1 MASEYTTWKIDE
13 EVKIRMTESGAGARP
28 AITAAQAFQSTLA
41 KYGSANALHFKKDG
55 EWTSYTF
62 QTYYDKCC
70 QFAKSLLHV
79 GIERYQGVSII
90 GFNSPEW
97 VIADVGAIFAGAVAA
112 GIYTTN
118 SPKACEYIAKHS
130 DSGVVVCDGVKQL
143 EKFLAIEKNLPKL
156 KALVVWNDVVPEGI
170 QSKVPVYSFED
181 FMQLGKDVKDETLKE
196 IMDSQKPGNCCTLIY
211 TSGTTGDP
219 KAVMISHDNVV
230 WTIMS
235 VVGMIKRNF
244 NHQMNNE
251 DRLVSYLPMSH
262 IAAQL
267 IDIWLPIC
275 GGLQIYFAQPDALK
289 GSLGVTLKE
298 MRPTFFFGVPRVW
311 EKIAE
316 KMWSIAAQTTGI
328 KKRIAA
334 WAKDKAAQ
342 KTELAQYGNSGG
354 APCGFGVANAVVLM
368 RVKEALGL
376 DQCIASFSGAAP
388 ISREVV
394 EYFGSLDLPV
404 YEFFGQSEVCGPQTC
419 SMQGNWKIS
428 TCGRTID
435 GSETKVVPGTDELI
449 FGGRNLMMGYL
460 KGEQQTKDT
469 IDEDGW
475 LHSGD
480 CGKIDEDGFMTITG
494 RIKELL
500 ITAGGENVP
509 PVIIEDTI
517 KEELPVLSNVMVI
530 GDRRKFLSALFTLR
544 VTVDKE
550 GHPTDTLD
558 EKALH
563 TLKEIG
569 SSATTVAEARADEK
583 VKAYLDAGLKR
594 ANARAT
600 SRAQNVAKYT
610 VLDHD
615 FSINGNELTP
625 TLKLKR
631 KVVYEKYESV
641 IEGLYA

>member
-1 MASEYTTWKIDE
+1 MASQYTTWKIDE

-28 AITAAQAFQSTLA
+28 AITASQAFENTLA
-41 KYGSANALHFKKDG
+41 KYGSGNALHYKKDG
-55 EWTSYTF
+55 EWNTYSF

-79 GIERYQGVSII
+79 GLERYQGVSII
-90 GFNSPEW
+90 GFNAPEW
-97 VIADVGAIFAGAVAA
+97 AIADVGAIFAGGVAA

-118 SPKACEYIAKHS
+118 NPKACEFIAKHS
-130 DSGVVVCDGVKQL
+130 DSAVVVCDGVTQL

-156 KALVVWNDVVPEGI
+156 KALVVWNDTVPEGI
-170 QSKVPVYSFED
+170 QTTVPVYSWDD
-181 FMQLGKDVKDETLKE
+181 FMELGKDVKDETLKE
-196 IMDSQKPGNCCTLIY
+196 IMTSQKPGNCCTLIY

-219 KAVMISHDNVV
+219 KAVMISHDNLV

-244 NHQMNNE
+244 NHQMDNT

-262 IAAQL
+262 VAAQL

-275 GGLQIYFAQPDALK
+275 GGLQSYFAQPDALK

-298 MRPTFFFGVPRVW
+298 VRPTFFFGVPRVW

-328 KKRIAA
+328 KKRIAG

-342 KTELAQYGNSGG
+342 KTALAQYGNSGG

-404 YEFFGQSEVCGPQTC
+404 YEFFGQSECCGPQTC

-435 GSETKVVPGTDELI
+435 GSETKVVDGTDELI
-449 FGGRNLMMGYL
+449 FGGRNIMMGYL

-480 CGKIDEDGFMTITG
+480 CGKLDEDGFMSITG
-494 RIKELL
+494 RIKELI

-517 KEELPVLSNVMVI
+517 KEELPLLSNVMVI

-550 GHPTDTLD
+550 GHPTDSLD

-563 TLKEIG
+563 VMKEIG

-594 ANARAT
+594 ANTHAT

-631 KVVYEKYESV
+631 KVVYEKYESIV
-641 IEGLYA
+641 EDMYA

>member
-1 MASEYTTWKIDE
+1 MATNYTTWKIDE

-28 AITAAQAFQSTLA
+28 AMTASQAFQNTLA
-41 KYGSANALHFKKDG
+41 KYGSANALHYKKDG
-55 EWTSYTF
+55 EWASYSF
-62 QTYYDKCC
+62 QNYYDKCC

-79 GIERYQGVSII
+79 GLERYQGVSII

-97 VIADVGAIFAGAVAA
+97 AIADVGAIFAGGVAA

-118 SPKACEYIAKHS
+118 NPKACEFMLS
-130 DSGVVVCDGVKQL
+130 TRTPL
-143 EKFLAIEKNLPKL
+143 EKFLAIAKDLPKL
-156 KALVVWNDVVPEGI
+156 KALVMWNDVVPRGI
-170 QSKVPVYSFED
+170 QSPVPVYSFED
-181 FMQLGKDVKDETLKE
+181 FMEIGKDVKDETLKE

-230 WTIMS
+230 WTILS

-244 NHQMNNE
+244 NHEMHNG

-262 IAAQL
+262 VAAQL

-298 MRPTFFFGVPRVW
+298 
-311 EKIAE
+311 KIAE

-328 KKRIAA
+328 KKRIAG

-342 KTELAQYGNSGG
+342 KTALAQYGNSGG

-480 CGKIDEDGFMTITG
+480 CGKIDEDGFMSITG

-500 ITAGGENVP
+500 ITAGGENIP

-517 KEELPVLSNVMVI
+517 KEELPLLSNVMVI

-550 GHPTDTLD
+550 GQPTDTLD

-563 TLKEIG
+563 VMKEIG

-594 ANARAT
+594 ANGRAT
-600 SRAQNVAKYT
+600 SRAQNLAKYA

-641 IEGLYA
+641 IESLYA

>member
-1 MASEYTTWKIDE
+1 MATNYTTWKIDE

-28 AITAAQAFQSTLA
+28 AMTASQAFQNTLA
-41 KYGSANALHFKKDG
+41 KYGSANALHYKKDG
-55 EWTSYTF
+55 EWASYSF
-62 QTYYDKCC
+62 QNYYDKCC

-79 GIERYQGVSII
+79 GLERYQGVSII

-97 VIADVGAIFAGAVAA
+97 AIADVGAIFAGGVAA

-118 SPKACEYIAKHS
+118 NPKACEFIAKHS
-130 DSGVVVCDGVKQL
+130 DSGVVVCDGMKQL
-143 EKFLAIEKNLPKL
+143 EKFLAIAKDLPKL
-156 KALVVWNDVVPEGI
+156 KALVMWNDVVPEGI
-170 QSKVPVYSFED
+170 QSPVPVYSFED
-181 FMQLGKDVKDETLKE
+181 FMEIGKDVKDETLKE

-230 WTIMS
+230 WTILS

-244 NHQMNNE
+244 NHEMHNG

-262 IAAQL
+262 VAAQL

-298 MRPTFFFGVPRVW
+298 VRPTFFFGVPRVW

-316 KMWSIAAQTTGI
+316 KM
-328 KKRIAA
+328 
-334 WAKDKAAQ
+334 
-342 KTELAQYGNSGG
+342 
-354 APCGFGVANAVVLM
+354 C
-368 RVKEALGL
+368 
-376 DQCIASFSGAAP
+376 
-388 ISREVV
+388 
-394 EYFGSLDLPV
+394 
-404 YEFFGQSEVCGPQTC
+404 
-419 SMQGNWKIS
+419 MQGNWKIS

-480 CGKIDEDGFMTITG
+480 CGKIDEDGFMSITG

-500 ITAGGENVP
+500 ITAGGENIP

-517 KEELPVLSNVMVI
+517 KEELPLLSNVMVI

-550 GHPTDTLD
+550 GQPTDTLD

-563 TLKEIG
+563 VMKEIG

-594 ANARAT
+594 ANGRAT
-600 SRAQNVAKYT
+600 SRAQNLAKYA

-641 IEGLYA
+641 IESLYA